1 VRAVISGAKGYYDA
15 FFERLRACC
24 PAMPLLVGLSLSEQC
39 VASVPTEAH
48 DVLLDA
54 VVTPTGVLF
63 GPSGELSQPR
73 SFLIEK

>member
-1 VRAVISGAKGYYDA
+1 MRAVISGAKGYYDA

-63 GPSGELSQPR
+63 GPGVAASGDSELS
-73 SFLIEK
+73 